1 MPPGA
6 GGREFRAAWSIL
18 GLPALRNFSP
28 DLVLVSA
35 GFDAHSRDPLGQVEL
50 EDEDFGWITREIRAY
65 AEDSCSGR
73 LVSLLEGGYDLDA
86 LASASRAH
94 VEVLAE

>member
-1 MPPGA
+1 LSPGA

-18 GLPALRNFSP
+18 GLPALRSFSP

-35 GFDAHSRDPLGQVEL
+35 GFDAHTRDPLGQVEL
-50 EDEDFGWITREIRAY
+50 EDEDFDWITREIRAY
-65 AEDSCSGR
+65 AENSCSGR